1 MCLVKEMQPA
11 ILEDLK
17 FKTDMCVGS
26 AFGKCSLLLHFSL
39 PMLHKC
45 RNNLRTKRLCYISY
59 ILLVLVLLLIFRGVL
74 VYIYI
79 YIWQSQTHTYTIFV
93 IFTPIILFFNPR
105 TNVEHLFFSTRGEYI
120 FYES

>member
-11 ILEDLK
+11 ILEDMKL
-17 FKTDMCVGS
+17 KTDMCVGS

-74 VYIYI
+74 VYIYGNLKH
-79 YIWQSQTHTYTIFV
+79 THIPFL
-93 IFTPIILFFNPR
+93 LFSLLLYFFIPR
-105 TNVEHLFFSTRGEYI
+105 TNVEHLFFSTRGDYI